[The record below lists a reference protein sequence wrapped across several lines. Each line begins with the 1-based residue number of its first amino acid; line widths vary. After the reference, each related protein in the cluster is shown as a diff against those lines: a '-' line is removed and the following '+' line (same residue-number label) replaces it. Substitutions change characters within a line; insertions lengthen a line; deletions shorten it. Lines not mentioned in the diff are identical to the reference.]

1 MTEKSFQTPTYI
13 FVFTFSC
20 TTSSIV
26 ILSMFSRLFLTA
38 PSWSEK
44 RCKVTTNF
52 WTDKIFRSFFLKL
65 FYQRFCRCPCAAA
78 QKRVQSYAFCP
89 FQPNI
94 LAIIFSLFFGVFA
107 HYPMYQLFAL
117 WKFLCCKTYFYDS
130 VFYSTSFLPN
140 FSAFFLLFCMLQF
153 VTI

>member
-52 WTDKIFRSFFLKL
+52 WTDKIFRSFFWNFFISVFADALAPLLKSECKVTPFVLSNQIFWQLFFHYFLAFLPTSLCINYLHYENFYVVKHIFMAVFSIPLL
-65 FYQRFCRCPCAAA
+65 FYLIFLRFF
-78 QKRVQSYAFCP
+78 FC
-89 FQPNI
+89 FVCY
-94 LAIIFSLFFGVFA
+94 SL
-107 HYPMYQLFAL
+107 
-117 WKFLCCKTYFYDS
+117 
-130 VFYSTSFLPN
+130 
-140 FSAFFLLFCMLQF
+140 
-153 VTI
+153 